1 MQQIIPFH
9 QSTVDIHFKENAVV
23 MTTKN
28 VARLC
33 LREPAVSP
41 VIWNQRRVHIDDSIL
56 IMDEYQGKLATGYIQ
71 IDKQIQVNGCE
82 CLFFEIIFL

>member
-1 MQQIIPFH
+1 MQQIVPFH
-9 QSTVDIHFKENAVV
+9 QSAVDIHFRDNAVV

-41 VIWNQRRVHIDDSIL
+41 VIWNQRIIQIDNSSL
-56 IMDEYQGKLATGYIQ
+56 KMDEYQGKLTTGYI
-71 IDKQIQVNGCE
+71 
-82 CLFFEIIFL
+82 